1 MGFCEVSQ
9 KRVSPDFRRRHQDAS
24 APRPDSAAPAGV
36 KYALCSA
43 CLVAAFVILIWG
55 MTFANTRALL
65 EDFSALEIL
74 VGRFGLAWVAL
85 WGWEICPK
93 LRGRDAPLI
102 ATASRQ
108 PAAGGYPAPMKCGW
122 RDEWLFAAMGFCGIF
137 CYQFLENCAIYYTNA
152 SNVAIFVSFGPIVT
166 AALAR
171 AFTRDRSLS
180 AALLGGSLIAIVGVA
195 LVSMNGVVNLHL
207 RPIGDLMALGAMVSW
222 GFYSILI
229 GKANEKGYPP
239 SFAIRKAFG
248 WSLVMMLPLC
258 VWGVTDSGYC
268 ALDGSFSVTFDW
280 TANVERFSN
289 WLNWLNLG
297 FLGLLASAASFAM
310 WNYACNAL
318 GVVRATI
325 GLYLTPIVGI
335 IFAALFLGERP
346 TPMSTLG
353 GVVIIIGVAIANWR
367 KK

>member
-1 MGFCEVSQ
+1 MAHRMPSGFRSW
-9 KRVSPDFRRRHQDAS
+9 A
-24 APRPDSAAPAGV
+24 
-36 KYALCSA
+36 
-43 CLVAAFVILIWG
+43 VAAIVILVWG

-65 EDFSALEIL
+65 GDFSALEIL
-74 VGRFGLAWVAL
+74 VGRFALAWAAL
-85 WGWEICPK
+85 WGWEVCQRLSARRRRYIERC
-93 LRGRDAPLI
+93 
-102 ATASRQ
+102 S
-108 PAAGGYPAPMKCGW
+108 W
-122 RDEWLFAAMGFCGIF
+122 RDEGLFAAMGFCGIF

-171 AFTRDRSLS
+171 VFTKDRTLS
-180 AALLGGSLIAIVGVA
+180 AALVVGSLVAVGGVA
-195 LVSMNGVVNLHL
+195 LVSMNGVANLHL
-207 RPIGDLMALGAMVSW
+207 RPLGDLMALGAMVSW

-239 SFAIRKAFG
+239 GFVIRKAFG
-248 WSLVMMLPLC
+248 WSLAMMLPLC

-268 ALDGSFSVTFDW
+268 ALDGSFSVTLDW
-280 TANVERFSN
+280 AANAERFSC

-310 WNYACNAL
+310 WNYACKGL

-325 GLYLTPIVGI
+325 GLYLTPIVGV
-335 IFAALFLGERP
+335 IFAALFLNERP

-353 GVVIIIGVAIANWR
+353 GIVIIIGVAIANWR
-367 KK
+367 KE

>member
-1 MGFCEVSQ
+1 MSV
-9 KRVSPDFRRRHQDAS
+9 VFRAW
-24 APRPDSAAPAGV
+24 A
-36 KYALCSA
+36 
-43 CLVAAFVILIWG
+43 VAAVVILVWG

-74 VGRFGLAWVAL
+74 VVRFGLAWAAL
-85 WGWEICPK
+85 WGWKACQRLSQPSAACQ
-93 LRGRDAPLI
+93 RQSARRRRYGDGR
-102 ATASRQ
+102 S
-108 PAAGGYPAPMKCGW
+108 W